1 MIVFP
6 GGESTAPGYLALPQG
21 GEGPGVLVL
30 HEWWGL
36 TEPFKQACDR
46 LSLGGV
52 CGACP

>member
-1 MIVFP
+1 VKTTSLTL
-6 GGESTAPGYLALPQG
+6 GCTPQG